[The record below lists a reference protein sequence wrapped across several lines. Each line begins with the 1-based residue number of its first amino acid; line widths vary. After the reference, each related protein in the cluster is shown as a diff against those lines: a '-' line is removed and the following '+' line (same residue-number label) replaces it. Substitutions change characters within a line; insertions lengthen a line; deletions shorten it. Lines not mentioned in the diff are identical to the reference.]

1 MEDQRTKQLKAQYN
15 QVVTN
20 VARNIYLKMHE
31 VVRDINESNIREEDK
46 DAIKLHMIGMIT
58 QKPAVNKWWRDLLF
72 GGIITEEEVPQED
85 PIWGKS
91 VKS

>member
-31 VVRDINESNIREEDK
+31 VVRDINEYNIREEDK

-58 QKPAVNKWWRDLLF
+58 QKPAVNK
-72 GGIITEEEVPQED
+72 
-85 PIWGKS
+85 
-91 VKS
+91 